1 MARRLTSLRRGTLN
15 PVLIPNMSKLGAQ
28 GIHNPDYWRL
38 NVGRNLVQKSL
49 AKEAGGA
56 DEVLEEVGTSQCP
69 KTANHTESK
78 AIIDHLVDRFFGTA
92 HMRGIPGR

>member
-1 MARRLTSLRRGTLN
+1 VARRLTSLRRGTLN

-49 AKEAGGA
+49 AKEAGASGA
-56 DEVLEEVGTSQCP
+56 DEVLEEVGTSQCA

-78 AIIDHLVDRFFGTA
+78 AIIDHLVSPCCRS
-92 HMRGIPGR
+92 RQ